1 MDEKYWTFY
10 MLDLGLGLTD
20 LGLNG
25 FTDLG
30 LNGFTDLG
38 LLDILSLIKV
48 L

>member
-1 MDEKYWTFY
+1 M
-10 MLDLGLGLTD
+10 LGLGL
-20 LGLNG
+20 GL
-25 FTDLG
+25 TDLG

>member
-1 MDEKYWTFY
+1 